1 MLNRFNSAHK
11 YKHSYRDK
19 LYNTIIKNVQQLK
32 AKMNKLQL
40 TYRIQMIQIK
50 LIVQINYSNNIL
62 N

>member
-1 MLNRFNSAHK
+1 MLNKYNSAHKYK

-19 LYNTIIKNVQQLK
+19 VYNTIIKNVQQLK

-50 LIVQINYSNNIL
+50 
-62 N
+62 